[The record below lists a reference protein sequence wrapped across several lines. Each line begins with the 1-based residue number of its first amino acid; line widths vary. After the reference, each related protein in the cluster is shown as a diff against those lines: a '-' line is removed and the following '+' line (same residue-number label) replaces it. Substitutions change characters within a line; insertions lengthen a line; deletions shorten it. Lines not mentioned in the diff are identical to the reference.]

1 MKTLAV
7 ISPNTAF
14 ATSIRSMVD
23 SGVFT
28 VANHHLAD
36 ESTIFALADTFDVC
50 LIDAESPGEATTR
63 VIELL
68 RRRAPRCPILVCATS
83 DKISTWEE
91 EAYPLGVA
99 HVLSKPVRQKVLGQL
114 LQRVMP
120 ETPLENEESVK
131 IGRTEL
137 APNTAAIETQATVR
151 ALEVFRR
158 FSRVLTHSLNS
169 DALLKDFLQL
179 VREIVGLNRAAIFL
193 RPYSHTPENRQ
204 NTGESLRLSPACAIG
219 FTQTRLENF
228 TLSLETGIGAH
239 LFHYGRILK
248 RVGPD
253 ALTDL
258 QIARE
263 FERLG
268 TQVAIPIHDHE
279 TMIGVAV
286 FDYRLTGESLGDAEL
301 VLLFQLLEEL
311 GAAIKNSREHDLL
324 AANHAI
330 MSDILNE
337 LAAGCLVMDR
347 SLALLH
353 ANSSLRRFLPQLRN
367 VRHKVELADLPP
379 VIAERIH
386 EALDADLTPAPFK
399 FRPSESSD
407 TVFLITITPFR
418 PPGSTSVNAVL
429 MLMDD
434 FSQIERNQRLEIEA
448 STLRLIKAMAEGLA
462 HEIGNC
468 LVPLATHQQLLR
480 KKIGDPDFILS
491 LDNAMSDGVRRIS
504 RLSNQMLFLTR
515 DAVGRSEAI
524 LVNQMIEESFREVQA
539 WLNEKN
545 ALLVLEGGS
554 RNYRTRGHLP
564 ALKHAIFELIL
575 NALQANP
582 SEPKIQVKLSSES
595 SSDKQAWLR
604 IDVQDTG
611 AGFTPESSQRAF
623 DPFYSSKNV
632 GLGLGLTVAKKIIE
646 THGGRI
652 ELCPD
657 NDRHTVAVF
666 LLLEAHANE
675 LQETKSGARATSAVT
690 KGRPTLG

>member
-1 MKTLAV
+1 MKTLAA
-7 ISPNTAF
+7 ISSNSAF
-14 ATSIRSMVD
+14 AAAIRSMVN
-23 SGVFT
+23 SEVWS
-28 VANHHLAD
+28 VANYHLDD
-36 ESTIFALADTFDVC
+36 EATIFTLADTFDVC
-50 LIDAESPGEATTR
+50 VIDADSPGAAATR
-63 VIELL
+63 IVELL
-68 RRRAPRCPILVCATS
+68 RRRSPRCPILVCAAS
-83 DKISTWEE
+83 DKISAWQE

-99 HVLSKPVRQKVLGQL
+99 HVLSKPVSQKVLGQL
-114 LQRVMP
+114 LPRVLAESDP
-120 ETPLENEESVK
+120 GELPLATPPPPHPPRALNAPSVET
-131 IGRTEL
+131 
-137 APNTAAIETQATVR
+137 TVR

-169 DALLKDFLQL
+169 EALLRDFLQL

-193 RPYSHTPENRQ
+193 RPASYAAGERPGN
-204 NTGESLRLSPACAIG
+204 GESLTLIPACAVG
-219 FTQTRLENF
+219 CTQARLEGF
-228 TLSLETGIGAH
+228 SLSVASGIGAH
-239 LFHYGRILK
+239 LFRFGRILK
-248 RVGPD
+248 RSGGEATADPEI
-253 ALTDL
+253 T
-258 QIARE
+258 RE
-263 FERLG
+263 FERIG
-268 TQVAIPIHDHE
+268 TQVAIPIYDHE

-286 FDYRLTGESLGDAEL
+286 FDCRLTGEPLDDAEL

-311 GAAIKNSREHDLL
+311 GAAIRNSREHDLL

-337 LAAGCLVMDR
+337 LAAGCLVLDR
-347 SLALLH
+347 NLALLH
-353 ANSSLRRFLPQLRN
+353 ANSSLRRFLPQLRK
-367 VRHKVELADLPP
+367 VRHKVELTDLPP
-379 VIAERIH
+379 VIAERIR
-386 EALDADLTPAPFK
+386 EALHAELTPAPFK
-399 FRPSESSD
+399 FRPTEGAD
-407 TVFLITITPFR
+407 TVYLITITPFR
-418 PPGSTSVNAVL
+418 PPGSSDVNAVL

-491 LDNAMSDGVRRIS
+491 LDNAMSDGVRRVS

-515 DAVGRSEAI
+515 DAIGRSEAI
-524 LVNQMIEESFREVQA
+524 AVNQMIEESFREVQA

-554 RNYRTRGHLP
+554 RNFRTRGHLP

-582 SEPKIQVKLSSES
+582 AEPKIQVRLSSEN
-595 SSDKQAWLR
+595 DGEKQPLLR
-604 IDVQDTG
+604 IDVRDTG
-611 AGFTPESSQRAF
+611 TGFTPESSQRAF

-652 ELCPD
+652 EVCPND
-657 NDRHTVAVF
+657 DRHTVAVF
-666 LLLEAHANE
+666 LLLDIHANE
-675 LQETKSGARATSAVT
+675 TTDVKGGARSTSTVA
-690 KGRPTLG
+690 KGRSAAG